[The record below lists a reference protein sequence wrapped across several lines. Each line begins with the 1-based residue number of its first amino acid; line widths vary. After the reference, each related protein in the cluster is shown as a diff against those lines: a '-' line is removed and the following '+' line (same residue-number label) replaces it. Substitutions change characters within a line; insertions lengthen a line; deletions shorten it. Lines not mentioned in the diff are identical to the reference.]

1 MEIRTYFSTL
11 QQLLDDIPFGAVDA
25 VVDALMTANQAGKTV
40 YIFGNGGSAATATHF
55 GCDLAKRPTIPG
67 QPRFRVISLTDNNA
81 LMTALSNDISYDEV
95 FAEQLRPLV
104 RPGDVVIGISGSGNS
119 ENVLRGIRVAT
130 EAGAQTIGFCGYD
143 GGKLMPLVDLPVHV
157 PSDVM
162 AMVEDVHLMLEHA
175 ICEKLRALNLAASE
189 RMKEAQVS

>member
-67 QPRFRVISLTDNNA
+67 QPRFRVISLK
-81 LMTALSNDISYDEV
+81 
-95 FAEQLRPLV
+95 
-104 RPGDVVIGISGSGNS
+104 IG
-119 ENVLRGIRVAT
+119 RA
-130 EAGAQTIGFCGYD
+130 
-143 GGKLMPLVDLPVHV
+143 HV
-157 PSDVM
+157 
-162 AMVEDVHLMLEHA
+162 
-175 ICEKLRALNLAASE
+175 
-189 RMKEAQVS
+189 